1 MVGTL
6 REINLAYRT
15 NETMTVFSLRTEV
28 LYRFANSSRMSRL
41 ISIFLIKHPVEDSTS
56 FTNWKIV
63 YVNNHKVENVITSCI
78 SAKLSTAECLTYL
91 MVPILA
97 HLSKDMY
104 TV

>member
-6 REINLAYRT
+6 REINLSNQRNYDG
-15 NETMTVFSLRTEV
+15 MFSLRTEV
-28 LYRFANSSRMSRL
+28 LYRFANSSRMSCL

-63 YVNNHKVENVITSCI
+63 YVNSRKVENVIKSCI
-78 SAKLSTAECLTYL
+78 SAKLSTAECVSNLL
-91 MVPILA
+91 VHIHA
-97 HLSKDMY
+97 HLSEDLY